1 MQKSHSHRQDSRNQ
15 GFRRRLALIEA
26 LVFGLPFIGIL
37 YLFLLFQDRLDLS
50 GWGAL
55 FPAGI
60 LLVVLAGLVL
70 LRQVVERFVD
80 FYDQVSDA
88 RCGEEALIPRGRILD
103 FEEAAR
109 AVTAAIRKLESTNEE
124 LSRKVAGLSMMKE
137 LLHVTSDTV
146 DMDVILKALLEK
158 AMILAGSEIGSVFV
172 AEPDGGLRLVHY
184 KGPGEPP
191 PEKFPCREDSPI
203 MARVLRDAKP
213 LVVTD
218 IESDPRIR
226 KPNNP
231 RYVSPSFISI
241 PLFAGYELAGVMN
254 LARKENRDVFNE
266 EDERLLSLVAKEM
279 GFALQNAFLAR
290 RSRQQAGKIDLLTR
304 EMSTERARIAFLEE
318 EKKLLTS
325 QLTHAQK
332 MQAIGT
338 LVGGVAH
345 DFNNVLMAIQGNVSL
360 MLLDCAPN
368 HDHFPRLK
376 NIEKQVAS
384 GSRLTGRLLG
394 YARKEPQR
402 WRAVGINRLVR
413 ESAETFGRTRKDLS
427 IDLCLAEDLATVH
440 GDPDQVEQIL
450 WNLYINASDAMPDGG
465 RITVTT
471 ENATREDLMGRNL
484 PKPGPH
490 VMLSVADT
498 GMGIDPETIAHIF
511 EPFFTTKAAGK
522 GTGLGL
528 ASVYGIVKTHG
539 GHIDAVS
546 DGGQG
551 AVFRVYLP
559 AGQGA
564 GAETDAATHS
574 PVRGTGTILLVDDE
588 ESVRLVGEEM
598 LTRLGYV
605 VHPAAGG
612 REALEI
618 FRRFKDRIDGVILD
632 LVMPEMGGSQ
642 VFEALRQ
649 ESPGIRILLSSGF
662 DEDERAAP
670 LLMCGGA
677 GFIQK
682 PFTLD
687 RLSEMLTSILNQ
699 VEV

>member
-1 MQKSHSHRQDSRNQ
+1 MAKFQICGEERRNQ

-26 LVFGLPFIGIL
+26 LVFGLPFLTLL
-37 YLFLLFQDRLDLS
+37 YLFLHFQDSLDLS
-50 GWGAL
+50 GWRVL

-60 LLVVLAGLVL
+60 LLVVLTGLVL
-70 LRQVVERFVD
+70 LRQVVERFVI

-88 RCGEEALIPRGRILD
+88 RCGEEALIPRGRALD

-109 AVTAAIRKLESTNEE
+109 AVTSTIRKLEATNEE

-137 LLHVTSDTV
+137 LLHVTSDSV
-146 DMDVILKALLEK
+146 DMEVILKALLEK
-158 AMILAGSEIGSVFV
+158 AMILTGSEIGSMFIS
-172 AEPDGGLRLVHY
+172 EPDGGLRLVHY

-218 IESDPRIR
+218 IESDPRTQ
-226 KPNNP
+226 KPNHP
-231 RYVSPSFISI
+231 RYVSPSFISM

-254 LARKENRDVFNE
+254 LARKENRDAFNG
-266 EDERLLSLVAKEM
+266 EDEKLLSLVGKEM
-279 GFALQNAFLAR
+279 GFALQNAFLDR
-290 RSRQQAGKIDLLTR
+290 RVKRQAEKISVLDRDLG
-304 EMSTERARIAFLEE
+304 MQRARVSFLEE
-318 EKKLLTS
+318 EKNLLTA
-325 QLTHAQK
+325 QLVHAQK

-338 LVGGVAH
+338 LAGGVAH

-360 MLLDCAPN
+360 MLLDCDPG
-368 HDHFPRLK
+368 HDLFPRLR

-384 GSRLTGRLLG
+384 GSRLTSRLLG
-394 YARKEPQR
+394 YARKEPQQ
-402 WRAVGINRLVR
+402 WRAVQINRLVR
-413 ESAETFGRTRKDLS
+413 DSAETFGRTRKDLS
-427 IDLCLAEDLATVH
+427 IELCLDENLAPVH

-450 WNLYINASDAMPDGG
+450 WNLFINASDAMPQGG
-465 RITVTT
+465 RIQVTT
-471 ENATREDLMGRNL
+471 KNASREEMAGRNL
-484 PKPGPH
+484 PKPGPY
-490 VMLSVADT
+490 VMLSVADS

-539 GHIDAVS
+539 GHIDAES
-546 DGGQG
+546 ENGLG
-551 AVFRVYLP
+551 AVFHVFLP
-559 AGQGA
+559 AGQ
-564 GAETDAATHS
+564 AEGVEASVAPHC

-588 ESVRLVGEEM
+588 ESVRSVGEEM

-618 FRRFKDRIDGVILD
+618 FRRYKDRIDGVILD
-632 LVMPEMGGSQ
+632 LVMPEMSGSK
-642 VFEALRQ
+642 VFEELRQ
-649 ESPGIRILLSSGF
+649 VSPAVRILLSSGF

-677 GFIQK
+677 AFMQK

-687 RLSEMLTSILNQ
+687 RLSEMLTSLLKPAAK
-699 VEV
+699 